1 MIDGIVKFFLVFF
14 VVVEPLTLVPAFA
27 ALTTGATDEYRRH
40 AARKAVL
47 VASAICLLFAVG
59 GAKFLRIMGISVDAF
74 RIGGGLLLFLIALDM
89 VFARNSAVRAT
100 TSGEAD
106 EVKHR
111 SDISVFPLAFP
122 LITGPGAMAT
132 IILAFGE
139 AGKPWQVYAGQ
150 LIAIAV
156 VLASALIAMRLT
168 GPIMRVLGV
177 TGGNVIGRLSGVI
190 LAALAVQYV
199 IDGLKG
205 AFVFRG

>member
-1 MIDGIVKFFLVFF
+1 MIDGVVKFFLVFF

-27 ALTTGATDEYRRH
+27 ALTAGATDEYRHH
-40 AARKAVL
+40 AAQKAVL
-47 VASAICLLFAVG
+47 VASTICLLFAVG
-59 GAKFLRIMGISVDAF
+59 GAKFLHIMGISVDAF

-89 VFARNSAVRAT
+89 VFARNSAARAT

-111 SDISVFPLAFP
+111 VDISVFPLAFP

-150 LIAIAV
+150 LIAMAV

-205 AFVFRG
+205 AFR